1 MNKQR
6 WYKMSFYNEYIESK
20 DMDFTNFFNSIT
32 KSDVLRAINN
42 ESLDKNDF
50 LTLLSP
56 IAQDMLEEMAQKS
69 QRLTIHNF
77 GKTMLLY
84 TPMYLANFCVNKCS
98 YCGFN
103 VSNDIVRKTLTM
115 DEIEEEAKA
124 ISASGLRHI
133 LILTGES
140 KKESPVSY
148 IVDAVKVIKK
158 YFDSVAIEIYPLTE
172 DEYREVIAAGVDS
185 FTIYQEVYNEEI
197 YDRVHIAGPKK
208 NYRFRLD
215 APERACM
222 ARMRSVNI
230 GALLGLHD
238 WRREAF
244 FTGLHANYL
253 QNKYS
258 DVEISVSLPRLRPH
272 AGSFNDIYP
281 VEDRDLVQI
290 MLALRL
296 FLPRAGITISTRES
310 QSLRNNL
317 IPLGVTKMSAGVSTE
332 VGGHSSETKSD
343 SQFEISDKRNVDEMK
358 KMLLSKG
365 YQPVFKDWMHI

>member
-1 MNKQR
+1 MNKRR
-6 WYKMSFYNEYIESK
+6 WYKMSFYNEYLEIK
-20 DMDFTNFFNSIT
+20 DIDFTNFFKQIT
-32 KSDVLRAINN
+32 KSDVLRAISN
-42 ESLDKNDF
+42 ESLNKYDF

-56 IAQDMLEEMAQKS
+56 IAQGMLEEMAQKS
-69 QRLTIHNF
+69 QRLTVQNF

-103 VSNDIVRKTLTM
+103 VSNDIVRKALTM
-115 DEIEEEAKA
+115 EEIEEEAKA
-124 ISASGLRHI
+124 ISSSGLRHI

-148 IVDAVKVIKK
+148 IIDAVKVIKK

-172 DEYREVIAAGVDS
+172 DEYREVIAAGIDS

-197 YDRVHIAGPKK
+197 YDKVHIAGPKK

-215 APERACM
+215 APERACR
-222 ARMRSVNI
+222 AKMRGVNI

-310 QSLRNNL
+310 KSLRNNL

-332 VGGHSSETKSD
+332 VGGHSSKTKSD

-358 KMLLSKG
+358 KVLLAKG